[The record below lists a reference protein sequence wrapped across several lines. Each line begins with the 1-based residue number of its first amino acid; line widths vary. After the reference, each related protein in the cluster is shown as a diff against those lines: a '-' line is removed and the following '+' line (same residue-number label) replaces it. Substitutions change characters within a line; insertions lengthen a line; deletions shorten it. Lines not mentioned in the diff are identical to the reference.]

1 MDKYQTIHIVSE
13 IAVLTMMFLHFDKKT
28 KNMQAEIEHI
38 KKTYIS
44 TFDDLYQKIEL
55 LKQGILVN
63 NNSVNIQKQVIN
75 DLKNIRPFEPKITVI
90 EDETSNTSNTKET
103 VEKDEKNVTKI
114 TETINNIDNTTEL
127 DSNENS
133 KNEEQITDITDVEL
147 TEIEEMIE
155 NNNGKT
161 D

>member
-28 KNMQAEIEHI
+28 KNMQSEIEHI

-90 EDETSNTSNTKET
+90 DDEVSNTSD
-103 VEKDEKNVTKI
+103 EKDEKNVK
-114 TETINNIDNTTEL
+114 NNTNTTIET
-127 DSNENS
+127 ENTNTESTESS
-133 KNEEQITDITDVEL
+133 KSEEQITDITDIEL

>member
-75 DLKNIRPFEPKITVI
+75 DLKNIKPFEPKIIVI
-90 EDETSNTSNTKET
+90 EDEPSDDSNTKKT
-103 VEKDEKNVTKI
+103 VKNDEENVTEI
-114 TETINNIDNTTEL
+114 TETDSIDN
-127 DSNENS
+127 S
-133 KNEEQITDITDVEL
+133 KTEEQITNNITDVEL

-155 NNNGKT
+155 NNNNGKT